1 MHTSFARCLKPILV
15 CVLLAVPAG
24 CGGHLE
30 NVLIPVAD
38 SSPKSTKVDMLVT
51 TTRSRSTV
59 QGEMFTGERALT
71 P

>member
-1 MHTSFARCLKPILV
+1 MRGITVVILLFTS
-15 CVLLAVPAG
+15 AG
-24 CGGHLE
+24 CGGHLK